1 MITDKNTDI
10 FDSFKKSSD
19 LIDWVNSFNKKPLI
33 SFQTRKRSLIDTENE
48 VNDFHQKTAI
58 PLLKALIKKRRI

>member
-1 MITDKNTDI
+1 MITDKNADI
-10 FDSFKKSSD
+10 LDCFKKSSD
-19 LIDWVNSFNKKPLI
+19 LIDRVNSFNKQPLI